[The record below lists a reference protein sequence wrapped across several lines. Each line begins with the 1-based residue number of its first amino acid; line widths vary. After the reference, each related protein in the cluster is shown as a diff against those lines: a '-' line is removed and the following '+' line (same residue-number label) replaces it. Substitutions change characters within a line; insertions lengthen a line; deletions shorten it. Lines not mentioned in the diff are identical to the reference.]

1 MQATANSRACLRISR
16 IRIAVSSASGHL
28 GDVCYDSANGNGCC
42 LWHTTIGSG
51 TMLMLF
57 TEMG

>member
-1 MQATANSRACLRISR
+1 MISR

-28 GDVCYDSANGNGCC
+28 GDVCYDAANGNGCC